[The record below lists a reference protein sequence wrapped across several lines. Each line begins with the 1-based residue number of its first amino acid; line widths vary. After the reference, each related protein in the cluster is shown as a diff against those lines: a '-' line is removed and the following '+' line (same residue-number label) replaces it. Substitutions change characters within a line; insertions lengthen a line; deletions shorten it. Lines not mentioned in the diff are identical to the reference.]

1 MSSFNDLKLSDA
13 VLKAIASMGF
23 EEATS
28 IQEQA
33 IPLALK
39 GQDIIGQAQT
49 GTGKTAAFGIPMV
62 QKLDNKSGEIQGIV
76 ITPTREL
83 AIQVAEEINRIG
95 QPSGIHALP
104 IYGGQDYRWQ
114 MQGLRNKPQII
125 VGTPGRLV
133 DHITLRK
140 TIKIDH
146 VRMLVLDEADEMLD
160 MGFIGDIET
169 ILSKTPK
176 ERQTLLFSATMSA
189 PIKKLAMRFMRD
201 PVSVGNTSRKM
212 TVAQTVQYYAEVQEA
227 GKFEALCRILD
238 QQCPE
243 IAIVFGR
250 TKKRVDELQGALMK
264 RGYSAGGLHGDL
276 DQSKRNSIMR
286 QFKEGG
292 IQILVATD
300 VAARGID
307 VSDVTHVFNFD
318 IPQDPESY
326 VHRIGRTGRIGKSG
340 IAITF
345 VTARETRLLKII
357 EQVVGQRMTRMEVPS
372 LDDAIKGQQRL
383 AMDGLIKAAE
393 EGDALKYR
401 ALAEMLLKD
410 RDSVTLVS
418 AALKL
423 LIKEPATAA
432 VTLTEVKSAKV
443 KNQKHPK
450 VRREESRP
458 YKSRQDD
465 YKGHTVRTPRSAGK
479 DRR

>member
-1 MSSFNDLKLSDA
+1 MSSFNDLGLSDA
-13 VLKAIASMGF
+13 ILKAIAGMGF
-23 EEATS
+23 EEATH

-33 IPLALK
+33 IPLALR

-62 QKLDNKSGEIQGIV
+62 EKLDSQSGEIQGIV

-95 QPSGIHALP
+95 QHRGIRALP

-114 MQGLRNKPQII
+114 MQGLKNKPQVI

-140 TIKIDH
+140 TIKVDH
-146 VRMLVLDEADEMLD
+146 IRMLVLDEADEMLD

-169 ILSKTPK
+169 ILSKTP
-176 ERQTLLFSATMSA
+176 EARQTLLFSATMSPA
-189 PIKKLAMRFMRD
+189 IRKLALRFMRD
-201 PVSVGNTSRKM
+201 PVSVSSASKKM
-212 TVAQTVQYYAEVQEA
+212 TVALTSQYYIEVNES

-243 IAIVFGR
+243 VAIVFGR
-250 TKKRVDELQGALMK
+250 TKKRVDELQSALMK

-276 DQSKRNSIMR
+276 DQSRRDSVMR

-307 VSDVTHVFNFD
+307 VSDVSHVFNFD
-318 IPQDPESY
+318 IPQDTESY
-326 VHRIGRTGRIGKSG
+326 VHRIGRTGRRGKTG
-340 IAITF
+340 MAITF
-345 VTARETRLLKII
+345 VTPRETRLLKII
-357 EQVVGQRMTRMEVPS
+357 EQVVGQRMTRMEVPT

-383 AMDGLIKAAE
+383 AMDSLLRVAGE
-393 EGDALKYR
+393 SDALKYR
-401 ALAEMLLKD
+401 ALAEMLLEE
-410 RDSVTLVS
+410 RDSVTLLS

-423 LIKEPATAA
+423 LIKEPVTST
-432 VTLTEVKSAKV
+432 VTLTEVKPAKM

-450 VRREESRP
+450 ARREDKNSYRG
-458 YKSRQDD
+458 RQSDD
-465 YKGHTVRTPRSAGK
+465 RGHKVRTSRSASKRG
-479 DRR
+479 